1 MSQLIFKFPFKTTY
15 FENDFYVSSNN
26 FEAYKLIESWPDWP
40 DKWINIYGPTGC
52 GKTHLSKI
60 LEKKICSV
68 VLNEKELTEKIFPNI
83 SKFKSIIIDNLD
95 KNFDEKSFFSLLN
108 FTKQLDIAVLILTK
122 IPLKNFGI
130 NLVDLKSRL
139 NSFISFG
146 IDLPTDE
153 LLKVIITKS
162 FSDKQITVTDKNL
175 NYIVNNIERSYE
187 KVFKF
192 IKDIDDLSLSSGKAI
207 NITRTSIAHSI
218 SYPLTAEYGI
228 PHGLACSFTIPK
240 ILQFV
245 TEDTVINENISLLE
259 GVSYL
264 LSKLDLQNKIK
275 AYLHSD
281 KIEISYED
289 FLSNRSENFIFKTNE
304 KDIRDFINLNT

>member
-15 FENDFYVSSNN
+15 FENDFYVSTNN

-52 GKTHLSKI
+52 GKAHLSKI
-60 LEKKICSV
+60 LERKIYSL
-68 VLNEKELTEKIFPNI
+68 VLNEQEITEKIFPNV
-83 SKFKSIIIDNLD
+83 SKFKSIIIDNLN
-95 KNFDEKSFFSLLN
+95 KNIDEKSFFSLLN
-108 FTKQLDIAVLILTK
+108 FTKQFDIAVLILTK
-122 IPLKNFGI
+122 IPLKDFDI
-130 NLVDLKSRL
+130 NLVDLKSRF

-207 NITRTSIAHSI
+207 NINLIKKV
-218 SYPLTAEYGI
+218 L
-228 PHGLACSFTIPK
+228 L
-240 ILQFV
+240 
-245 TEDTVINENISLLE
+245 NE
-259 GVSYL
+259 
-264 LSKLDLQNKIK
+264 
-275 AYLHSD
+275 
-281 KIEISYED
+281 
-289 FLSNRSENFIFKTNE
+289 
-304 KDIRDFINLNT
+304 